1 MYKNNI
7 HQRPCRNREGHS
19 RAVDF
24 QLNHLI
30 INYKKLPCQV
40 RARTLRCLVQRN
52 TSKVIKMNE
61 KTKILVVDDEEVVR
75 LSHIRTLA
83 STHCDVEV
91 VKDGGEA
98 LRVMKLRPADV
109 VLLDL
114 RMPGM
119 DGMAVL
125 KTIKQRWPETE
136 VVIITGYPNIETA
149 KEAVRL
155 GAFDYLAKPVGPDE
169 VINVAN
175 GAITQKRWALHR
187 DRTGLDAGIDSA
199 AGAARKTSSFTN

>member
-1 MYKNNI
+1 M
-7 HQRPCRNREGHS
+7 E
-19 RAVDF
+19 
-24 QLNHLI
+24 
-30 INYKKLPCQV
+30 
-40 RARTLRCLVQRN
+40 
-52 TSKVIKMNE
+52 E

-83 STHCDVEV
+83 SMHCNVEV
-91 VKDGGEA
+91 VKSGVEA
-98 LRVMKLRPADV
+98 LGVMEQRPADV

-155 GAFDYLAKPVGPDE
+155 GAYDYLAKPVGPDE
-169 VINVAN
+169 VISVAN
-175 GAITQKRWALHR
+175 GAMTQKKWALR
-187 DRTGLDAGIDSA
+187 KDRSGLDTGIGAVAGS
-199 AGAARKTSSFTN
+199 GRKASNFNN